1 MGQLLSGKGLHES
14 GFVNLFANRMKQKKT
29 SLLGFGESHIRNFL
43 HNSNIFLCVLCKE
56 QVLRL
61 EHGSET
67 SALLVDMT
75 DEPTDRPTDRP
86 IDRPGQVRFTSNKF

>member
-1 MGQLLSGKGLHES
+1 MGQLLSGKGFHES
-14 GFVNLFANRMKQKKT
+14 GFVNLFENRMKQKT

-67 SALLVDMT
+67 SRPFSGYDRR
-75 DEPTDRPTDRP
+75 TDRPADRLTDP
-86 IDRPGQVRFTSNKF
+86 VRYVS